1 VFAYVIRRV
10 VGSVPTLFALTVITF
25 FMMRVAPGGPFSGS
39 RRITKDALANIERA
53 YHLDEPLWLQFAR
66 YIWGLL
72 HFDFGPSM
80 TYRDYTVSE
89 LIRAGFPTS
98 LEVGLWAMLLA
109 SVTGIALGIAG
120 ALRRNHP
127 IDYIAGA
134 VAMTGLAIPIF
145 VIGPVLQL
153 TFGHGHGLGWLP
165 LTDWPGDLPHK
176 IMPVVTL
183 ALPNIAYV
191 SRLMRGSMIETIR
204 ANYVRTARA
213 KGIGEWRTIA
223 RHAFKG
229 AILPVV
235 AYLGPATAITITGSI
250 VVEQI
255 FQIPGIGRHFVTAAT
270 NRDYPLMLGVTLFYG
285 AIVIFANLLTDI
297 VRGLIDPKVSYE

>member
-1 VFAYVIRRV
+1 
-10 VGSVPTLFALTVITF
+10 
-25 FMMRVAPGGPFSGS
+25 
-39 RRITKDALANIERA
+39 
-53 YHLDEPLWLQFAR
+53 
-66 YIWGLL
+66 
-72 HFDFGPSM
+72 
-80 TYRDYTVSE
+80 TYRDYTKSE

-98 LEVGLWAMLLA
+98 LEVGMWAMLLA
-109 SVTGIALGIAG
+109 TLTGIALGIAG

-134 VAMTGLAIPIF
+134 LAMTGLAIPIF

-153 TFGHGHGLGWLP
+153 VFGLQLAWLP
-165 LTDWPGDLPHK
+165 LADWPGDFAHK

-191 SRLMRGSMIETIR
+191 SRLMRGSMIETVR
-204 ANYVRTARA
+204 TNYVRTARA

-223 RHAFKG
+223 RHALKG

-235 AYLGPATAITITGSI
+235 AYLGPATAVTITGSI

-255 FQIPGIGRHFVTAAT
+255 FAIPGIGRYFVTGAS

-285 AIVIFANLLTDI
+285 AIVIFANLLTDLA
-297 VRGLIDPKVSYE
+297 RGLIDPKVSYE

>member
-1 VFAYVIRRV
+1 VFAYAVRRTI
-10 VGSVPTLFALTVITF
+10 GSVPTLFALTAITF
-25 FMMRVAPGGPFSGS
+25 IMMRIAPGGPFSGN
-39 RRITKDALANIERA
+39 RRITQDALANIERA
-53 YHLDEPLWLQFAR
+53 YHLDEPLWLQFGR
-66 YIWGLL
+66 YVWGVL

-98 LEVGLWAMLLA
+98 LEVGMWAMLLA
-109 SVTGIALGIAG
+109 TLTGIALGIAG
-120 ALRRNHP
+120 ALRRNQP
-127 IDYIAGA
+127 VDYIVGA
-134 VAMTGLAIPIF
+134 LAMTGLAIPIF

-153 TFGHGHGLGWLP
+153 VFGLHLGWLP
-165 LTDWPGDLPHK
+165 LTDWPGDLAHK

-191 SRLMRGSMIETIR
+191 SRLMRGSMIETVR
-204 ANYVRTARA
+204 TNYVRTARA

-235 AYLGPATAITITGSI
+235 AYLGPATAVTITGSI

-255 FQIPGIGRHFVTAAT
+255 FQIPGIGRYFVTGAN

-285 AIVIFANLLTDI
+285 AIVIFANLLTDLG
-297 VRGLIDPKVSYE
+297 RGLIDPKVSYE

>member
-1 VFAYVIRRV
+1 VFAYAVRRTI
-10 VGSVPTLFALTVITF
+10 GSVPTLFALTAITF
-25 FMMRVAPGGPFSGS
+25 IMMRIAPGGPFSGN
-39 RRITKDALANIERA
+39 RRITQDALANIERA
-53 YHLDEPLWLQFAR
+53 YHLDEPLWLQFGR
-66 YIWGLL
+66 YIWGVL

-98 LEVGLWAMLLA
+98 LEVGMWAMLLA
-109 SVTGIALGIAG
+109 TLTGIALGIAG
-120 ALRRNHP
+120 ALRRNQP
-127 IDYIAGA
+127 TDYIAGA
-134 VAMTGLAIPIF
+134 LAMTGLAIPIF

-153 TFGHGHGLGWLP
+153 VFGLNLGWLP
-165 LTDWPGDLPHK
+165 LTDWPGDLAHK

-191 SRLMRGSMIETIR
+191 SRLMRGSMIETVR
-204 ANYVRTARA
+204 TNYVRTARA

-235 AYLGPATAITITGSI
+235 AYLGPATAVTITGSI

-255 FQIPGIGRHFVTAAT
+255 FQIPGIGRYFVTGAN

-285 AIVIFANLLTDI
+285 AIVIFANLLTDLA
-297 VRGLIDPKVSYE
+297 RGLIDPKVSYE

>member
-1 VFAYVIRRV
+1 VFAYAVRRTI
-10 VGSVPTLFALTVITF
+10 GSVPTLFALTAITF
-25 FMMRVAPGGPFSGS
+25 IMMRIAPGGPFSGN
-39 RRITKDALANIERA
+39 RRITQDALANIERA
-53 YHLDEPLWLQFAR
+53 YHLDEPLWLQFGR
-66 YIWGLL
+66 YVWGVL

-98 LEVGLWAMLLA
+98 LEVGMWAMLLA
-109 SVTGIALGIAG
+109 TLTGIALGIAG
-120 ALRRNHP
+120 ALRRNQP
-127 IDYIAGA
+127 VDYIAGA
-134 VAMTGLAIPIF
+134 LAMTGLAIPIF

-153 TFGHGHGLGWLP
+153 VFGLHLGWLP
-165 LTDWPGDLPHK
+165 LTDWPGDLAHK
-176 IMPVVTL
+176 IMPVITL

-191 SRLMRGSMIETIR
+191 SRLMRGSMIETVR
-204 ANYVRTARA
+204 TNYVRTARA

-235 AYLGPATAITITGSI
+235 AYLGPATAVTITGSI

-255 FQIPGIGRHFVTAAT
+255 FQIPGIGRYFVTGAN

-285 AIVIFANLLTDI
+285 AIVIFANLLTDLG
-297 VRGLIDPKVSYE
+297 RGLIDPKVSYE

>member
-1 VFAYVIRRV
+1 MFAYAVRRTI
-10 VGSVPTLFALTVITF
+10 GSVPTLFALTAITF
-25 FMMRVAPGGPFSGS
+25 FMMRFAPGGPFEGN

-66 YIWGLL
+66 YIWGVL

-98 LEVGLWAMLLA
+98 LEVGMWAMLLA
-109 SVTGIALGIAG
+109 TLIGIALGIAG
-120 ALRRNHP
+120 ALRRNQP

-134 VAMTGLAIPIF
+134 LAMTGLAIPIF

-153 TFGHGHGLGWLP
+153 VFGLQLGWLP
-165 LTDWPGDLPHK
+165 LADWPGDVAHK

-191 SRLMRGSMIETIR
+191 SRLMRGSMIETVR
-204 ANYVRTARA
+204 TNYVRTARA

-223 RHAFKG
+223 RHALKG

-235 AYLGPATAITITGSI
+235 AYLGPATAVTITGSI

-255 FQIPGIGRHFVTAAT
+255 FAIPGIGRYFVTGAS

-285 AIVIFANLLTDI
+285 AIVIFANLLTDLA
-297 VRGLIDPKVSYE
+297 RGLIDPKVSYE

>member
-1 VFAYVIRRV
+1 MFAYAVRRTI
-10 VGSVPTLFALTVITF
+10 GSVPTLFALTAITF
-25 FMMRVAPGGPFSGS
+25 IMMRIAPGGPFSGN
-39 RRITKDALANIERA
+39 RRITQDALANIERA
-53 YHLDEPLWLQFAR
+53 YHLDEPLWLQFGR
-66 YIWGLL
+66 YVWGVL

-98 LEVGLWAMLLA
+98 LEVGMWAMLLA
-109 SVTGIALGIAG
+109 TLTGIALGIAG
-120 ALRRNHP
+120 ALRRNQP
-127 IDYIAGA
+127 VDYIAGA
-134 VAMTGLAIPIF
+134 LAMTGLAIPIF

-153 TFGHGHGLGWLP
+153 VFGLHLGWLP
-165 LTDWPGDLPHK
+165 LTDWPGDLAHK
-176 IMPVVTL
+176 IMPVITL

-191 SRLMRGSMIETIR
+191 SRLMRGSMIETVR
-204 ANYVRTARA
+204 TNYVRTARA

-235 AYLGPATAITITGSI
+235 AYLGPATAVTITGSI

-255 FQIPGIGRHFVTAAT
+255 FQIPGIGRYFVTGAN

-285 AIVIFANLLTDI
+285 AIVIFANLLTDLG
-297 VRGLIDPKVSYE
+297 RGLIDPKVSYE

>member
-1 VFAYVIRRV
+1 VFAYAVRRTI
-10 VGSVPTLFALTVITF
+10 GSVPTLFALTAITF
-25 FMMRVAPGGPFSGS
+25 IMMRIAPGGPFSGN
-39 RRITKDALANIERA
+39 RRITQDALANIERA
-53 YHLDEPLWLQFAR
+53 YHLDEPLWLQFGR
-66 YIWGLL
+66 YVWGVL

-98 LEVGLWAMLLA
+98 LEVGMWAMLLA
-109 SVTGIALGIAG
+109 TLTGIALGIAG
-120 ALRRNHP
+120 ALRRNQP
-127 IDYIAGA
+127 VDYIAGA
-134 VAMTGLAIPIF
+134 LAMTGLAIPIF

-153 TFGHGHGLGWLP
+153 VFGLHLGWLP
-165 LTDWPGDLPHK
+165 LTDWPGDLAHK

-191 SRLMRGSMIETIR
+191 SRLMRGSMIETVR
-204 ANYVRTARA
+204 TNYVRTARA

-235 AYLGPATAITITGSI
+235 AYLGPATAVTITGSI

-255 FQIPGIGRHFVTAAT
+255 FQIPGIGRYFVTGAN

-285 AIVIFANLLTDI
+285 AIVIFANLLTDLG
-297 VRGLIDPKVSYE
+297 RGLIDPKVSYE

>member
-1 VFAYVIRRV
+1 VFAYAVRRTI
-10 VGSVPTLFALTVITF
+10 GSVPTLFALTAITF
-25 FMMRVAPGGPFSGS
+25 IMMRIAPGGPFSGN
-39 RRITKDALANIERA
+39 RRITQDALANIERA
-53 YHLDEPLWLQFAR
+53 YHLDEPLWLQFGR
-66 YIWGLL
+66 YIWGVL

-98 LEVGLWAMLLA
+98 LEVGMWAMLLA
-109 SVTGIALGIAG
+109 TLTGIALGIAG
-120 ALRRNHP
+120 ALRRNQP
-127 IDYIAGA
+127 TDYIAGA
-134 VAMTGLAIPIF
+134 LAMTGLAIPIF

-153 TFGHGHGLGWLP
+153 VFGLHLGWLP
-165 LTDWPGDLPHK
+165 LTDWPGDLAHK

-191 SRLMRGSMIETIR
+191 SRLMRGSMIETVR
-204 ANYVRTARA
+204 TNYVRTARA

-235 AYLGPATAITITGSI
+235 AYLGPATAVTITGSI

-255 FQIPGIGRHFVTAAT
+255 FQIPGIGRYFVTGAN

-285 AIVIFANLLTDI
+285 AIVIFANLLTDLA
-297 VRGLIDPKVSYE
+297 RGLIDPKVSYE